1 MTTAHITDHSSAT
14 PARGGRGGS
23 GGRSRRATG
32 IALARLAAVAR
43 WTLAVAAC
51 LWIALCVAVGPLYW
65 ADSSIA
71 DFGAVNWLF
80 AVVGFLVPFAA
91 VVAMTRWANG
101 IPVFGWSSGTAPDSG
116 GRTSRG
122 RAAPGIR
129 SRLVGQPDRTVP
141 RPGMR
146 TCHRPVVENRTD
158 PVHRL
163 ALGADDAAVRVRRRH
178 PLSGSRVQL
187 GLEPMDRPG
196 SAVYRILLI
205 RADGHLSDRALHMA
219 VESDVP
225 DRSAQHR
232 ADGTVW
238 CRAVGLPVFH
248 RFQRCRIRGAVIR
261 AVPVR
266 RVLLRRHRQP
276 VLQLAVAAAPRRH

>member
-1 MTTAHITDHSSAT
+1 MDAGRRGLPVDRLV
-14 PARGGRGGS
+14 RGGGAALLGRLLDRGFRRGELVACRCRIPCAIRRR
-23 GGRSRRATG
+23 GR
-32 IALARLAAVAR
+32 
-43 WTLAVAAC
+43 
-51 LWIALCVAVGPLYW
+51 
-65 ADSSIA
+65 ADSL
-71 DFGAVNWLF
+71 GERHTGVR
-80 AVVGFLVPFAA
+80 LVQRQERPA
-91 VVAMTRWANG
+91 
-101 IPVFGWSSGTAPDSG
+101 STAPDSG

-146 TCHRPVVENRTD
+146 TRHRPVVENRTD
-158 PVHRL
+158 PAHRL

-248 RFQRCRIRGAVIR
+248 RFQRRRIRGAVIR

-276 VLQLAVAAAPRRH
+276 VLQPAVAVAPRRH